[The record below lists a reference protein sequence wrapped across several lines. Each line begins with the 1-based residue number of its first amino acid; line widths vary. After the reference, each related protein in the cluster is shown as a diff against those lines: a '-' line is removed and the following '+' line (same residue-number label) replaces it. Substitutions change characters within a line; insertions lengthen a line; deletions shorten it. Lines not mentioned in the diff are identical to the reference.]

1 MRLSAAFTALLAVAA
16 AASAR
21 MMTKHEVRE
30 RQLEAAKRWQT
41 SGGPAAQ
48 AAAGNV
54 KRSGVQNI
62 TFTNPKA
69 SGE

>member
-1 MRLSAAFTALLAVAA
+1 MHPRAVLFALLAVAA
-16 AASAR
+16 AATSAR
-21 MMTKHEVRE
+21 IITKHEVRE
-30 RQLEAAKRWQT
+30 RQLEVAKRRQIDT
-41 SGGPAAQ
+41 NVPV

-69 SGE
+69 AGK